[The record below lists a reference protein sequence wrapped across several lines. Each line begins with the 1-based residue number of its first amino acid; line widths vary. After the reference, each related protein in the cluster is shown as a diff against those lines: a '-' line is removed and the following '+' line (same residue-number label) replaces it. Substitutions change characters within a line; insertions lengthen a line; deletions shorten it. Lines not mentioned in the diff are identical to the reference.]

1 MSRDREQEVADAF
14 VSLAS
19 SLANG
24 YDVVDLLNQLTTECV
39 RLLDVPAASLLLADG
54 LGVLHLLA
62 ASSERIRLLELFQLQ
77 RDEGPCRDCFHSGA
91 PVSVADLD
99 TAAERWPNFVPAA
112 REAGF
117 ASVHAVPMRLRDKV
131 LGSLGLFG
139 TEVGDLAPRD
149 LALGQALADVASV
162 ALVQE
167 QAAVDGIAVNEQLQQ
182 ALTSR
187 IVIEQA
193 KGLLAQQG
201 DLDMVTAFA
210 VMRRYARDHNRR
222 LTELAQE
229 VVARTMTADE
239 LVRHARS
246 KDVENA

>member
-1 MSRDREQEVADAF
+1 VTTDREAEVADAF

-24 YDVVDLLNQLTTECV
+24 YDVVDLLSQLTAECV
-39 RLLDVPAASLLLADG
+39 RLLNVPAAGLLLADG

-62 ASSERIRLLELFQLQ
+62 ASSERMRLLELFQLQ

-91 PVSVADLD
+91 PVSVPDLD
-99 TAAERWPNFVPAA
+99 EERERWPQFVPAA
-112 REAGF
+112 LEAGF
-117 ASVHAVPMRLRDKV
+117 ASVHAVPMRWRDEV

-139 TEVGDLAPRD
+139 TDVGALEPRD
-149 LALGQALADVASV
+149 LALGQALADVATV

-167 QAAVDGIAVNEQLQQ
+167 QAAVDRIAVNDQLQQ

-201 DLDMVTAFA
+201 DLDMLTAFA
-210 VMRRYARDHNRR
+210 ILRRYARDHNRR
-222 LTELAQE
+222 LTDLAQE
-229 VVARTMTADE
+229 VVERKLSARE
-239 LVRHARS
+239 LLHHARS
-246 KDVENA
+246 KGVSIT